1 MKADHIEP
9 MENFV
14 TLKDFTPPHMVQIPL
29 EEYRRY
35 IESTIKGQTVE
46 ISLEEY
52 KFIREENR
60 ELQDRLRCAEN
71 RIKELIGELDQQ
83 QYRQEEIDEHTDV
96 VTRMVA
102 DEITEKVMRDL
113 LQLSEEQKKEVREKW
128 KCDRFGHRNTGKI
141 QEREVLEN
149 GRI

>member
-1 MKADHIEP
+1 MKSEHIEP
-9 MENFV
+9 TENYIAF
-14 TLKDFTPPHMVQIPL
+14 KDVVPPHMVQIPL

-71 RIKELIGELDQQ
+71 RIKELIGKLDQQ

-113 LQLSEEQKKEVREKW
+113 LQLSEEQKKEIREKW
-128 KCDRFGHRNTGKI
+128 KCDRFGHENAGKNTGK
-141 QEREVLEN
+141 RGLEN

>member
-1 MKADHIEP
+1 MKTDHIEP
-9 MENFV
+9 MGNFV
-14 TLKDFTPPHMVQIPL
+14 ALKDFTPPHMVQIPL

-35 IESTIKGQTVE
+35 IESTIKGPTVE

-52 KFIREENR
+52 ESLRGHNR
-60 ELQDRLRCAEN
+60 ELQDRLAYAES
-71 RIKELIGELDQQ
+71 RINELKRELDTQ

-113 LQLSEEQKKEVREKW
+113 LQLSEEQKKEIRGKWNVTESDTKTQGKHEKA
-128 KCDRFGHRNTGKI
+128 RF
-141 QEREVLEN
+141 
-149 GRI
+149 

>member
-1 MKADHIEP
+1 MKSEHIEP
-9 MENFV
+9 TENYIAF
-14 TLKDFTPPHMVQIPL
+14 KDVVPQHMVQIPL

-35 IESTIKGQTVE
+35 IESTIKGPTVE

-52 KFIREENR
+52 EMLRGHNR
-60 ELQDRLRCAEN
+60 ELQDRLVYAES
-71 RIKELIGELDQQ
+71 RISELTRELERQQ
-83 QYRQEEIDEHTDV
+83 GRQEEIDEHTDI

-128 KCDRFGHRNTGKI
+128 KCDRFGHRNAGKT
-141 QEREVLEN
+141 QESEVLEN